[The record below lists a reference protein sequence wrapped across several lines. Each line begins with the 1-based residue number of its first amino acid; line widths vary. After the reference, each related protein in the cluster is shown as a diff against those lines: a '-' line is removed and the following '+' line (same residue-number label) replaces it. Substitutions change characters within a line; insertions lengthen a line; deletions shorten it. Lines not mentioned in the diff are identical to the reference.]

1 MMASQTI
8 ENYLKALY
16 NLSNDVD
23 EINVTDLAKSMDVS
37 LPTVNSMVKKLAK
50 MGFILY
56 EKYKPLQI
64 TEQGKKEAA
73 LIIRKHRLT
82 EMYLVEKM
90 GFGWDEVHEIAEH
103 IEHLKSPEFFDR
115 VDEILGFP
123 THDPHGSPIPDKDGH
138 IESMNLK
145 KLSDCKAGD
154 EVVVK
159 ALGHTSEEFL
169 RFLNSKDFSLNLKI
183 KILSVEPF
191 DNSMTLT
198 YADRPEE
205 VFSEKV
211 CNKLLVKV

>member
-1 MMASQTI
+1 MASQTI

-50 MGFILY
+50 MGLILY

-82 EMYLVEKM
+82 EMYLVERM
-90 GFGWDEVHEIAEH
+90 GFGWDEVHDIAEH

-115 VDEILGFP
+115 VDELLGFP

-138 IESMNLK
+138 FESMDLR

-169 RFLNSKDFSLNLKI
+169 KFLNSKDFSLNLKL
-183 KILSVEPF
+183 KIHSVEPF
-191 DNSMTLT
+191 DNSMTLS
-198 YADRPEE
+198 YAGRAKE

-211 CNKLLVKV
+211 CEKLLVRG